1 MDVDLFLLNGI
12 VHSNCFIMI
21 EWSIYHY
28 QGLYGPQREKTC
40 LQAL

>member
-1 MDVDLFLLNGI
+1 MDVAPFLPSGT

-28 QGLYGPQREKTC
+28 QGLYVIYTERN
-40 LQAL
+40 